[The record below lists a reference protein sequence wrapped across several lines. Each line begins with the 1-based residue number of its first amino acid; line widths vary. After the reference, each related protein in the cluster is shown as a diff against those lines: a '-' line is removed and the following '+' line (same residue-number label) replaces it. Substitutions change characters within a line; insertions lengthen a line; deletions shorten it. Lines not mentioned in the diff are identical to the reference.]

1 MDASIQQEGRDGKKY
16 GVLEAKRKKEKRKA
30 HGTILQIPFI
40 CRT

>member
-1 MDASIQQEGRDGKKY
+1 MLVFSKEGRVGKKY
-16 GVLEAKRKKEKRKA
+16 GVLEAKRKKGEKKA